1 MMNKTKKRIFGCAS
15 TAVAVLSCALPAFA
29 ADPPTDSTAA
39 VSLGGSI
46 VTTVVDAIKS
56 FLSGVGDSIV
66 SLFDGIVINSNGG
79 LTNFATWALVFLGVG
94 LASGVIASVLRK
106 VG

>member
-1 MMNKTKKRIFGCAS
+1 MMNKMKKRIFGCAS

-29 ADPPTDSTAA
+29 ADAPAGAPT
-39 VSLGGSI
+39 LGGSI

-66 SLFDGIVINSNGG
+66 SLFDGIVVKPTGG

-94 LASGVIASVLRK
+94 LASGVIAAVLRK

>member
-1 MMNKTKKRIFGCAS
+1 MMKMKKRIYGVAS
-15 TAVAVLSCALPAFA
+15 AAVVALPCAVSAFA
-29 ADPPTDSTAA
+29 ADGTAGTTT
-39 VSLGGSI
+39 LGGSI

-56 FLSGVGDSIV
+56 FLSGVGNSIV
-66 SLFDGIVINSNGG
+66 TLFDGIVVGSNGG

-94 LASGVIASVLRK
+94 LASGVIAAVLRK

>member
-1 MMNKTKKRIFGCAS
+1 MMKMKKRIYGVAS
-15 TAVAVLSCALPAFA
+15 AAVVALPCAVSAFA
-29 ADPPTDSTAA
+29 ADPAGTTT
-39 VSLGGSI
+39 LGGSI

-56 FLSGVGDSIV
+56 FLSGVGNSIV
-66 SLFDGIVINSNGG
+66 TLFDGIVVGSNGG

-94 LASGVIASVLRK
+94 LASGVIAAVLRK

>member
-1 MMNKTKKRIFGCAS
+1 MMKKMKKRIYGVAS
-15 TAVAVLSCALPAFA
+15 AAVVALPCAVSAFA
-29 ADPPTDSTAA
+29 ADPAIGATTT
-39 VSLGGSI
+39 LGGSI

-56 FLSGVGDSIV
+56 FLSGVGNSIV
-66 SLFDGIVINSNGG
+66 TLFDGIVVGSNGG

-94 LASGVIASVLRK
+94 LASGVIAAVLRK

>member
-1 MMNKTKKRIFGCAS
+1 MLKKMKNRIFGVFSAVVVAMTCAVS
-15 TAVAVLSCALPAFA
+15 AFA
-29 ADPPTDSTAA
+29 DGGTTGTAT
-39 VSLGGSI
+39 LGGSI

-56 FLSGVGDSIV
+56 FLSGVGNSIV
-66 SLFDGIVINSNGG
+66 TLFDGIVVGSNGG

-94 LASGVIASVLRK
+94 LASGVIAAVLRK

>member
-1 MMNKTKKRIFGCAS
+1 MGDSTTT
-15 TAVAVLSCALPAFA
+15 TAV
-29 ADPPTDSTAA
+29 T
-39 VSLGGSI
+39 LGSSI

-56 FLSGVGDSIV
+56 FLTGVGNSIV
-66 SLFDGIVINSNGG
+66 DLFDGIVVADNGG

-94 LASGVIASVLRK
+94 LASGVIAAVLRK

>member
-1 MMNKTKKRIFGCAS
+1 MMKMKKRIYGAAS
-15 TAVAVLSCALPAFA
+15 AVVVALPCAVSAFA
-29 ADPPTDSTAA
+29 TDPATGGATT
-39 VSLGGSI
+39 LGGSI

-56 FLSGVGDSIV
+56 FLSGVGNSIV
-66 SLFDGIVINSNGG
+66 TLFDGIVVGSNGG

-94 LASGVIASVLRK
+94 LASGVIAAVLRK

>member
-1 MMNKTKKRIFGCAS
+1 MMKMKKRIYGAAS
-15 TAVAVLSCALPAFA
+15 AVVVALPCAVSAFA
-29 ADPPTDSTAA
+29 ADPASGSTTT
-39 VSLGGSI
+39 LGSSI

-56 FLSGVGDSIV
+56 FLSGVGNSIV
-66 SLFDGIVINSNGG
+66 TLFDGIVVSANGG

-94 LASGVIASVLRK
+94 LASGVIAAVLRK

>member
-1 MMNKTKKRIFGCAS
+1 MTKFKKRIYGALS
-15 TAVAVLSCALPAFA
+15 TAVVALPCAVSAFA
-29 ADPPTDSTAA
+29 AEGDTT
-39 VSLGGSI
+39 VTLGGSI
-46 VTTVVDAIKS
+46 VDTVVTAIKA
-56 FLSGVGDSIV
+56 FLTGVGNSIV
-66 SLFDGIVINSNGG
+66 SLFDGIVVGSNGG

>member
-1 MMNKTKKRIFGCAS
+1 MMNKMKKRIFGCVS

-29 ADPPTDSTAA
+29 ADPATGTPSA
-39 VSLGGSI
+39 SLGGSI

>member
-29 ADPPTDSTAA
+29 ADGTTVAPTANN
-39 VSLGGSI
+39 LGGSI
-46 VTTVVDAIKS
+46 VTTVVNAIKS
-56 FLSGVGDSIV
+56 FLSGVGDTIV
-66 SLFDGIVINSNGG
+66 SLFDGIVVTDAGG

-94 LASGVIASVLRK
+94 LASGVIAAVLRK